1 MSLMEWSRHEPSG
14 EVEPEGGAP
23 EPRREVEGE
32 AGEREGGVAS
42 TSAGTVT
49 LPDHHD
55 GSTPPTLKLLL
66 VVDTNVLLRP
76 SSLDA
81 LKLVCRL
88 FGPGASTEARR
99 GAGRGGAAGAD
110 VEVAGLLTITVM
122 KELDRLKVRGPG
134 PGQVWR

>member
-1 MSLMEWSRHEPSG
+1 MQDIHHNNYKQQLLILSKQQQTLIYM
-14 EVEPEGGAP
+14 
-23 EPRREVEGE
+23 
-32 AGEREGGVAS
+32 
-42 TSAGTVT
+42 T
-49 LPDHHD
+49 LPLVQ
-55 GSTPPTLKLLL
+55 TLATSLILEPLLFKLLL